1 MYSYKLIMIIKF
13 STIHQTVN
21 HPKAFEGARDGGPG
35 MPSAVDAHP
44 NRRDLHPYC
53 PLDTLKV

>member
-1 MYSYKLIMIIKF
+1 MIIKF

-44 NRRDLHPYC
+44 NCRDLHPYR